1 MAKAAFGLF
10 IGQRKQKTG
19 AKASLIK
26 EAEKLKEG
34 HVTVWELDA
43 EGLRIGRKPI
53 YKQFD
58 GVKK

>member
-1 MAKAAFGLF
+1 MAAKFGLF
-10 IGQRKQKTG
+10 IGQQKQEIGT
-19 AKASLIK
+19 KAALVK
-26 EAEKLKEG
+26 KAEKLTTG

-53 YKQFD
+53 FKQFD